1 MKKRVKS
8 NMKNRIK
15 FDLCVAA
22 CAAALVGFSAFGE
35 LTPKSWNGGASGDWG
50 VAANWEPTGVPT
62 ADDAVTI
69 GSGVVT
75 ASNLTVSV
83 GSLTMGS
90 GATLTV
96 YAEAVDNSQD
106 LTAFAGDG
114 AVVNV
119 AGDLALQSG
128 AWIVPIAE
136 PVSGGTV
143 RFNVGG
149 NVSIAEDGGF
159 DATGKGWK
167 SPYGPGFYGSTGWSD
182 GHGGSY
188 GGLGRTEKGGLPTGK
203 TYGYLFAPFLPGS
216 PGRNAGRPATIAENT
231 GGRGGGAI
239 RLHVTGDFELA
250 GSLLADGVNG
260 AGTVAAPN
268 NGTSGAG
275 SGGGI
280 FVTCRNFTPASSA
293 VISAVGADTRYG
305 GAGAGGGGRIAIV
318 ADSPTTAQIESLY
331 ATGEAGN
338 LLLVTT
344 NVNDVAECPWPALCK
359 LNGGKC
365 WPDVPWAGDPGT
377 GAYLCNLSSK
387 RAISVSVVPSAA
399 DITLADL
406 NLPVGSSLVSGE
418 ITATAA
424 EYSFVPGT
432 DSRERR
438 RCLGFVFS
446 NDVGTVVADAALSYA
461 FDASAAAARSCLEWN
476 YTDLEKRLVI
486 AIDGEGEVVGYENW
500 SDDGTVLTL
509 TPVPAEGWRFL
520 IWSGEVPS
528 ANLNDDPLSL
538 TMSVPRDITAKFIPD
553 VELTGEVAAVQNGEW
568 FDAAT
573 WGGEGL
579 PGPEAE
585 VTIDGFAVRN
595 TQASVPK
602 AGSITLS
609 GTGSLTLGELNC
621 PYKPQLDVRGDLA
634 LSDTA
639 VLTVYSCGL
648 DAAED
653 PEAYVGDGAV
663 ISVGNDLTLSGSAV
677 VNVYCHNTC
686 GSSPRFT
693 VGGDVTVG
701 AEAKVDACGRGWIY
715 GCGIGFANPNT
726 DGCGGTYGGRGGG
739 SSSTRTYGLVTA
751 PFLPGSP
758 GKAGWI
764 NSGNSGGGVIRIH
777 ADGKIMLAGTLD
789 ASAEDKS
796 ANHGPGSGG
805 SVFLTCTEF
814 KPSTGAKIKAH
825 GGNSNYGWQGGGG
838 GGRVA
843 VVIGGLTAEQLD
855 ALYAMGEFEGMNI
868 IADDLNDP
876 NKYDA
881 GYTDVVDVSGGTAK
895 SSDYNGAKGTSR
907 LLANPGQKRSLVV
920 TLYPSAQVVTLPVCD
935 PPPGMQM
942 LEGVVSATAVGV
954 SFVPGTDSRQRR
966 NCTGYVYSNDVGTV
980 TSEAALLA
988 ELDLSEAG
996 EKAWLEWRYDDLEYL
1011 LRVTSVVGEGEFQNV
1026 GDWHDAGSSVTITA
1040 VPADGWKFA
1049 CWNGELPV
1057 ADKHANPLTV
1067 QMSSPRDISAL
1078 FVPDSDPS
1086 GVVTAVKNGDWFD
1099 TSVWDVGAVPG
1110 ANSKVRI
1117 DGKTVTTENPY
1128 DLKVGSLSLSG
1139 AAKLTLGMKDEEYGV
1154 NLVVGGDLV
1163 LTDTAQLT
1171 VYAGQLDTNDLVRYA
1186 KGSTRVSVGG
1196 NMIVGSGCW
1205 VYPFCHPTTGAAVA
1219 FSANRFDI
1227 AANAGFKAEKAGY
1240 AYCNG
1245 PGAYYGHIGKNGWT
1259 DEGHGASY
1267 GGVNA
1272 RFRSSYPAQP
1282 TYGNPYAPFWA
1293 GSSGT
1298 TTGDSGSPGGGAI
1311 ILNAMRDITLAG
1323 WLDADASATSASSG
1337 LGSGG
1342 SVWLRCKKLKL
1353 DAATA
1358 KITAKGGNNTW
1369 GGAGASG
1376 GGRICIAEGRPTD
1389 ELIARVVNLGDRDDC
1404 PQVKGWQ
1411 TVCTNLMDVAEL
1423 SKAGMDENY
1432 TNVFSVVG
1440 GTDAN
1445 YTPPWESHSTPG
1457 TAVWLKAN
1465 RAGLAIMVR

>member
-1 MKKRVKS
+1 
-8 NMKNRIK
+8 MKNIIK

-96 YAEAVDNSQD
+96 YAEAVDNSKD

-149 NVSIAEDGGF
+149 NVSIAEGGGF

-167 SPYGPGFYGSTGWSD
+167 SPYGPGFYGTTGWSD

-318 ADSPTTAQIESLY
+318 ADSPTPAQIESLY

-338 LLLVTT
+338 LLQVTT

-365 WPDVPWAGDPGT
+365 WTNASSAGDPGT
-377 GAYLCNLSSK
+377 GAYLCNLGSK

-520 IWSGEVPS
+520 CWSGEVPS

-573 WGGEGL
+573 WGGAGV
-579 PGPEAE
+579 PGPEAL

-595 TQASVPK
+595 TQASVPE

-609 GTGSLTLGELNC
+609 GTGSLTLGELNG
-621 PYKPQLDVRGDLA
+621 PYRPQ
-634 LSDTA
+634 
-639 VLTVYSCGL
+639 
-648 DAAED
+648 
-653 PEAYVGDGAV
+653 
-663 ISVGNDLTLSGSAV
+663 
-677 VNVYCHNTC
+677 
-686 GSSPRFT
+686 
-693 VGGDVTVG
+693 
-701 AEAKVDACGRGWIY
+701 
-715 GCGIGFANPNT
+715 
-726 DGCGGTYGGRGGG
+726 
-739 SSSTRTYGLVTA
+739 
-751 PFLPGSP
+751 
-758 GKAGWI
+758 
-764 NSGNSGGGVIRIH
+764 
-777 ADGKIMLAGTLD
+777 
-789 ASAEDKS
+789 
-796 ANHGPGSGG
+796 
-805 SVFLTCTEF
+805 
-814 KPSTGAKIKAH
+814 
-825 GGNSNYGWQGGGG
+825 
-838 GGRVA
+838 
-843 VVIGGLTAEQLD
+843 
-855 ALYAMGEFEGMNI
+855 
-868 IADDLNDP
+868 
-876 NKYDA
+876 
-881 GYTDVVDVSGGTAK
+881 
-895 SSDYNGAKGTSR
+895 
-907 LLANPGQKRSLVV
+907 
-920 TLYPSAQVVTLPVCD
+920 
-935 PPPGMQM
+935 
-942 LEGVVSATAVGV
+942 
-954 SFVPGTDSRQRR
+954 
-966 NCTGYVYSNDVGTV
+966 
-980 TSEAALLA
+980 
-988 ELDLSEAG
+988 
-996 EKAWLEWRYDDLEYL
+996 
-1011 LRVTSVVGEGEFQNV
+1011 
-1026 GDWHDAGSSVTITA
+1026 
-1040 VPADGWKFA
+1040 
-1049 CWNGELPV
+1049 
-1057 ADKHANPLTV
+1057 
-1067 QMSSPRDISAL
+1067 
-1078 FVPDSDPS
+1078 
-1086 GVVTAVKNGDWFD
+1086 
-1099 TSVWDVGAVPG
+1099 
-1110 ANSKVRI
+1110 
-1117 DGKTVTTENPY
+1117 
-1128 DLKVGSLSLSG
+1128 
-1139 AAKLTLGMKDEEYGV
+1139 
-1154 NLVVGGDLV
+1154 LVVGGDLV
-1163 LTDTAQLT
+1163 LTNTAQLT

-1323 WLDADASATSASSG
+1323 WLDADASATSARSG

-1445 YTPPWESHSTPG
+1445 FSPPWESHSTPG

>member
-1 MKKRVKS
+1 
-8 NMKNRIK
+8 MKNIIK

-50 VAANWEPTGVPT
+50 VAANWEPAGVPT

-96 YAEAVDNSQD
+96 YAEAVDNSKD

-149 NVSIAEDGGF
+149 NVSIAEGGGF

-305 GAGAGGGGRIAIV
+305 WAGAGGGGRIAIV

-377 GAYLCNLSSK
+377 GAYLCNLGSK

-406 NLPVGSSLVSGE
+406 NLPVGISLVSGE

-486 AIDGEGEVVGYENW
+486 AIDGEGEVVGSENW

-509 TPVPAEGWRFL
+509 TPVPAKGWRFL

-573 WGGEGL
+573 WGGAGV
-579 PGPEAE
+579 PGPEAL

-602 AGSITLS
+602 ARSITLS

-648 DAAED
+648 DAAEG

-677 VNVYCHNTC
+677 VNVYC
-686 GSSPRFT
+686 
-693 VGGDVTVG
+693 
-701 AEAKVDACGRGWIY
+701 
-715 GCGIGFANPNT
+715 
-726 DGCGGTYGGRGGG
+726 
-739 SSSTRTYGLVTA
+739 
-751 PFLPGSP
+751 
-758 GKAGWI
+758 
-764 NSGNSGGGVIRIH
+764 
-777 ADGKIMLAGTLD
+777 
-789 ASAEDKS
+789 
-796 ANHGPGSGG
+796 
-805 SVFLTCTEF
+805 
-814 KPSTGAKIKAH
+814 
-825 GGNSNYGWQGGGG
+825 
-838 GGRVA
+838 
-843 VVIGGLTAEQLD
+843 
-855 ALYAMGEFEGMNI
+855 
-868 IADDLNDP
+868 
-876 NKYDA
+876 
-881 GYTDVVDVSGGTAK
+881 
-895 SSDYNGAKGTSR
+895 
-907 LLANPGQKRSLVV
+907 
-920 TLYPSAQVVTLPVCD
+920 
-935 PPPGMQM
+935 
-942 LEGVVSATAVGV
+942 
-954 SFVPGTDSRQRR
+954 
-966 NCTGYVYSNDVGTV
+966 
-980 TSEAALLA
+980 
-988 ELDLSEAG
+988 
-996 EKAWLEWRYDDLEYL
+996 
-1011 LRVTSVVGEGEFQNV
+1011 
-1026 GDWHDAGSSVTITA
+1026 
-1040 VPADGWKFA
+1040 
-1049 CWNGELPV
+1049 
-1057 ADKHANPLTV
+1057 
-1067 QMSSPRDISAL
+1067 
-1078 FVPDSDPS
+1078 
-1086 GVVTAVKNGDWFD
+1086 
-1099 TSVWDVGAVPG
+1099 
-1110 ANSKVRI
+1110 
-1117 DGKTVTTENPY
+1117 
-1128 DLKVGSLSLSG
+1128 
-1139 AAKLTLGMKDEEYGV
+1139 
-1154 NLVVGGDLV
+1154 
-1163 LTDTAQLT
+1163 
-1171 VYAGQLDTNDLVRYA
+1171 
-1186 KGSTRVSVGG
+1186 
-1196 NMIVGSGCW
+1196 
-1205 VYPFCHPTTGAAVA
+1205 
-1219 FSANRFDI
+1219 
-1227 AANAGFKAEKAGY
+1227 
-1240 AYCNG
+1240 
-1245 PGAYYGHIGKNGWT
+1245 
-1259 DEGHGASY
+1259 
-1267 GGVNA
+1267 
-1272 RFRSSYPAQP
+1272 
-1282 TYGNPYAPFWA
+1282 
-1293 GSSGT
+1293 
-1298 TTGDSGSPGGGAI
+1298 
-1311 ILNAMRDITLAG
+1311 
-1323 WLDADASATSASSG
+1323 
-1337 LGSGG
+1337 
-1342 SVWLRCKKLKL
+1342 
-1353 DAATA
+1353 
-1358 KITAKGGNNTW
+1358 NNT
-1369 GGAGASG
+1369 
-1376 GGRICIAEGRPTD
+1376 
-1389 ELIARVVNLGDRDDC
+1389 
-1404 PQVKGWQ
+1404 
-1411 TVCTNLMDVAEL
+1411 
-1423 SKAGMDENY
+1423 
-1432 TNVFSVVG
+1432 
-1440 GTDAN
+1440 
-1445 YTPPWESHSTPG
+1445 
-1457 TAVWLKAN
+1457 
-1465 RAGLAIMVR
+1465 

>member
-1 MKKRVKS
+1 
-8 NMKNRIK
+8 MKNIIK

-50 VAANWEPTGVPT
+50 VAANWEPAGVPT

-96 YAEAVDNSQD
+96 YAEAVDNSED

-149 NVSIAEDGGF
+149 NVSIAEGGGF

-305 GAGAGGGGRIAIV
+305 WAGAGGGGRIAIV
-318 ADSPTTAQIESLY
+318 SDSPTTAQIESLY

-338 LLLVTT
+338 LLQVTT

-365 WPDVPWAGDPGT
+365 WTNASSAGDPGT
-377 GAYLCNLSSK
+377 GAYLCNLGSK

-438 RCLGFVFS
+438 HCLGFVFS

-520 IWSGEVPS
+520 CWSGEVPI
-528 ANLNDDPLSL
+528 ANLNDNPLSL

-621 PYKPQLDVRGDLA
+621 PYRPQ
-634 LSDTA
+634 
-639 VLTVYSCGL
+639 
-648 DAAED
+648 
-653 PEAYVGDGAV
+653 
-663 ISVGNDLTLSGSAV
+663 
-677 VNVYCHNTC
+677 
-686 GSSPRFT
+686 
-693 VGGDVTVG
+693 
-701 AEAKVDACGRGWIY
+701 
-715 GCGIGFANPNT
+715 
-726 DGCGGTYGGRGGG
+726 
-739 SSSTRTYGLVTA
+739 
-751 PFLPGSP
+751 
-758 GKAGWI
+758 
-764 NSGNSGGGVIRIH
+764 
-777 ADGKIMLAGTLD
+777 
-789 ASAEDKS
+789 
-796 ANHGPGSGG
+796 
-805 SVFLTCTEF
+805 
-814 KPSTGAKIKAH
+814 
-825 GGNSNYGWQGGGG
+825 
-838 GGRVA
+838 
-843 VVIGGLTAEQLD
+843 
-855 ALYAMGEFEGMNI
+855 
-868 IADDLNDP
+868 
-876 NKYDA
+876 
-881 GYTDVVDVSGGTAK
+881 
-895 SSDYNGAKGTSR
+895 
-907 LLANPGQKRSLVV
+907 
-920 TLYPSAQVVTLPVCD
+920 
-935 PPPGMQM
+935 
-942 LEGVVSATAVGV
+942 
-954 SFVPGTDSRQRR
+954 
-966 NCTGYVYSNDVGTV
+966 
-980 TSEAALLA
+980 
-988 ELDLSEAG
+988 
-996 EKAWLEWRYDDLEYL
+996 
-1011 LRVTSVVGEGEFQNV
+1011 
-1026 GDWHDAGSSVTITA
+1026 
-1040 VPADGWKFA
+1040 
-1049 CWNGELPV
+1049 
-1057 ADKHANPLTV
+1057 
-1067 QMSSPRDISAL
+1067 
-1078 FVPDSDPS
+1078 
-1086 GVVTAVKNGDWFD
+1086 
-1099 TSVWDVGAVPG
+1099 
-1110 ANSKVRI
+1110 
-1117 DGKTVTTENPY
+1117 
-1128 DLKVGSLSLSG
+1128 
-1139 AAKLTLGMKDEEYGV
+1139 
-1154 NLVVGGDLV
+1154 LVVGGDLV

-1323 WLDADASATSASSG
+1323 WLDADASATSARSG

-1445 YTPPWESHSTPG
+1445 FSPPWESHSTPG

>member
-1 MKKRVKS
+1 
-8 NMKNRIK
+8 MKNIIK

-50 VAANWEPTGVPT
+50 VAANWEPAGVPT

-149 NVSIAEDGGF
+149 NVSIAEGGGF

-203 TYGYLFAPFLPGS
+203 TYGYIFAPFLPGS

-318 ADSPTTAQIESLY
+318 ADSPTPAQIESLY

-365 WPDVPWAGDPGT
+365 WTNASSAGDPGT
-377 GAYLCNLSSK
+377 GAYLCNLGSK

-509 TPVPAEGWRFL
+509 TPVPAKGWRFL

-528 ANLNDDPLSL
+528 ANLNDNPLSL

-573 WGGEGL
+573 WGGAGV
-579 PGPEAE
+579 PGPEAL

-595 TQASVPK
+595 TQAGVPE

-609 GTGSLTLGELNC
+609 GTGSLTLGELNG
-621 PYKPQLDVRGDLA
+621 PYRPQ
-634 LSDTA
+634 
-639 VLTVYSCGL
+639 
-648 DAAED
+648 
-653 PEAYVGDGAV
+653 
-663 ISVGNDLTLSGSAV
+663 
-677 VNVYCHNTC
+677 
-686 GSSPRFT
+686 
-693 VGGDVTVG
+693 
-701 AEAKVDACGRGWIY
+701 
-715 GCGIGFANPNT
+715 
-726 DGCGGTYGGRGGG
+726 
-739 SSSTRTYGLVTA
+739 
-751 PFLPGSP
+751 
-758 GKAGWI
+758 
-764 NSGNSGGGVIRIH
+764 
-777 ADGKIMLAGTLD
+777 
-789 ASAEDKS
+789 
-796 ANHGPGSGG
+796 
-805 SVFLTCTEF
+805 
-814 KPSTGAKIKAH
+814 
-825 GGNSNYGWQGGGG
+825 
-838 GGRVA
+838 
-843 VVIGGLTAEQLD
+843 
-855 ALYAMGEFEGMNI
+855 
-868 IADDLNDP
+868 
-876 NKYDA
+876 
-881 GYTDVVDVSGGTAK
+881 
-895 SSDYNGAKGTSR
+895 
-907 LLANPGQKRSLVV
+907 
-920 TLYPSAQVVTLPVCD
+920 
-935 PPPGMQM
+935 
-942 LEGVVSATAVGV
+942 
-954 SFVPGTDSRQRR
+954 
-966 NCTGYVYSNDVGTV
+966 
-980 TSEAALLA
+980 
-988 ELDLSEAG
+988 
-996 EKAWLEWRYDDLEYL
+996 
-1011 LRVTSVVGEGEFQNV
+1011 
-1026 GDWHDAGSSVTITA
+1026 
-1040 VPADGWKFA
+1040 
-1049 CWNGELPV
+1049 
-1057 ADKHANPLTV
+1057 
-1067 QMSSPRDISAL
+1067 
-1078 FVPDSDPS
+1078 
-1086 GVVTAVKNGDWFD
+1086 
-1099 TSVWDVGAVPG
+1099 
-1110 ANSKVRI
+1110 
-1117 DGKTVTTENPY
+1117 
-1128 DLKVGSLSLSG
+1128 
-1139 AAKLTLGMKDEEYGV
+1139 
-1154 NLVVGGDLV
+1154 LVVGGDLV

-1445 YTPPWESHSTPG
+1445 FSPPWESHSTPG
-1457 TAVWLKAN
+1457 TAVWLKAK

>member
-1 MKKRVKS
+1 M
-8 NMKNRIK
+8 
-15 FDLCVAA
+15 
-22 CAAALVGFSAFGE
+22 
-35 LTPKSWNGGASGDWG
+35 
-50 VAANWEPTGVPT
+50 PT

-96 YAEAVDNSQD
+96 YAEAVDNSKD

-149 NVSIAEDGGF
+149 NVSIAEGGGF

-167 SPYGPGFYGSTGWSD
+167 SPYGPGFYGTTGWSD

-188 GGLGRTEKGGLPTGK
+188 GGLGRTAWGGIPTGK

-305 GAGAGGGGRIAIV
+305 WAGAGGGGRIAIV

-338 LLLVTT
+338 LLQVTT

-365 WPDVPWAGDPGT
+365 WTNASSAGDPGT
-377 GAYLCNLSSK
+377 SAYLCNLGSK

-406 NLPVGSSLVSGE
+406 NLPVGISLVSGE

-438 RCLGFVFS
+438 HCLGFVFS

-486 AIDGEGEVVGYENW
+486 AIDGEGEVVGSENW

-573 WGGEGL
+573 WGGAGV
-579 PGPEAE
+579 PGPEAL

-595 TQASVPK
+595 TQAGVPE

-609 GTGSLTLGELNC
+609 GTGSLTLGELNG
-621 PYKPQLDVRGDLA
+621 PYRPQ
-634 LSDTA
+634 
-639 VLTVYSCGL
+639 
-648 DAAED
+648 
-653 PEAYVGDGAV
+653 
-663 ISVGNDLTLSGSAV
+663 
-677 VNVYCHNTC
+677 
-686 GSSPRFT
+686 
-693 VGGDVTVG
+693 
-701 AEAKVDACGRGWIY
+701 
-715 GCGIGFANPNT
+715 
-726 DGCGGTYGGRGGG
+726 
-739 SSSTRTYGLVTA
+739 
-751 PFLPGSP
+751 
-758 GKAGWI
+758 
-764 NSGNSGGGVIRIH
+764 
-777 ADGKIMLAGTLD
+777 
-789 ASAEDKS
+789 
-796 ANHGPGSGG
+796 
-805 SVFLTCTEF
+805 
-814 KPSTGAKIKAH
+814 
-825 GGNSNYGWQGGGG
+825 
-838 GGRVA
+838 
-843 VVIGGLTAEQLD
+843 
-855 ALYAMGEFEGMNI
+855 
-868 IADDLNDP
+868 
-876 NKYDA
+876 
-881 GYTDVVDVSGGTAK
+881 
-895 SSDYNGAKGTSR
+895 
-907 LLANPGQKRSLVV
+907 
-920 TLYPSAQVVTLPVCD
+920 
-935 PPPGMQM
+935 
-942 LEGVVSATAVGV
+942 
-954 SFVPGTDSRQRR
+954 
-966 NCTGYVYSNDVGTV
+966 
-980 TSEAALLA
+980 
-988 ELDLSEAG
+988 
-996 EKAWLEWRYDDLEYL
+996 
-1011 LRVTSVVGEGEFQNV
+1011 
-1026 GDWHDAGSSVTITA
+1026 
-1040 VPADGWKFA
+1040 
-1049 CWNGELPV
+1049 
-1057 ADKHANPLTV
+1057 
-1067 QMSSPRDISAL
+1067 
-1078 FVPDSDPS
+1078 
-1086 GVVTAVKNGDWFD
+1086 
-1099 TSVWDVGAVPG
+1099 
-1110 ANSKVRI
+1110 
-1117 DGKTVTTENPY
+1117 
-1128 DLKVGSLSLSG
+1128 
-1139 AAKLTLGMKDEEYGV
+1139 
-1154 NLVVGGDLV
+1154 LVVGGDLV

-1432 TNVFSVVG
+1432 ANVFSVVG

-1445 YTPPWESHSTPG
+1445 FSPPWESHSTPG

>member
-1 MKKRVKS
+1 
-8 NMKNRIK
+8 MKNRIK

-50 VAANWEPTGVPT
+50 VAANWEPAGVPT
-62 ADDAVTI
+62 ADDAVMI

-96 YAEAVDNSQD
+96 YAEAVDNSED

-182 GHGGSY
+182 GHSGSY
-188 GGLGRTEKGGLPTGK
+188 GGLGRTAWGGIPTGK

-305 GAGAGGGGRIAIV
+305 WAGAGGGGRIAIV

-338 LLLVTT
+338 LLQVTT

-365 WPDVPWAGDPGT
+365 WTNASSAGDPGT
-377 GAYLCNLSSK
+377 GAYLCNLGSK

-438 RCLGFVFS
+438 HCLGFVFS

-486 AIDGEGEVVGYENW
+486 AIDGEGEVVGSENW

-520 IWSGEVPS
+520 CWSGEVPI
-528 ANLNDDPLSL
+528 ANLNDNPLSL

-573 WGGEGL
+573 WGGAGV
-579 PGPEAE
+579 PGPEAL

-595 TQASVPK
+595 TQAGVPE

-609 GTGSLTLGELNC
+609 GTGSLTLGELNG
-621 PYKPQLDVRGDLA
+621 PYRPQ
-634 LSDTA
+634 
-639 VLTVYSCGL
+639 
-648 DAAED
+648 
-653 PEAYVGDGAV
+653 
-663 ISVGNDLTLSGSAV
+663 
-677 VNVYCHNTC
+677 
-686 GSSPRFT
+686 
-693 VGGDVTVG
+693 
-701 AEAKVDACGRGWIY
+701 
-715 GCGIGFANPNT
+715 
-726 DGCGGTYGGRGGG
+726 
-739 SSSTRTYGLVTA
+739 
-751 PFLPGSP
+751 
-758 GKAGWI
+758 
-764 NSGNSGGGVIRIH
+764 
-777 ADGKIMLAGTLD
+777 
-789 ASAEDKS
+789 
-796 ANHGPGSGG
+796 
-805 SVFLTCTEF
+805 
-814 KPSTGAKIKAH
+814 
-825 GGNSNYGWQGGGG
+825 
-838 GGRVA
+838 
-843 VVIGGLTAEQLD
+843 
-855 ALYAMGEFEGMNI
+855 
-868 IADDLNDP
+868 
-876 NKYDA
+876 
-881 GYTDVVDVSGGTAK
+881 
-895 SSDYNGAKGTSR
+895 
-907 LLANPGQKRSLVV
+907 
-920 TLYPSAQVVTLPVCD
+920 
-935 PPPGMQM
+935 
-942 LEGVVSATAVGV
+942 
-954 SFVPGTDSRQRR
+954 
-966 NCTGYVYSNDVGTV
+966 
-980 TSEAALLA
+980 
-988 ELDLSEAG
+988 
-996 EKAWLEWRYDDLEYL
+996 
-1011 LRVTSVVGEGEFQNV
+1011 
-1026 GDWHDAGSSVTITA
+1026 
-1040 VPADGWKFA
+1040 
-1049 CWNGELPV
+1049 
-1057 ADKHANPLTV
+1057 
-1067 QMSSPRDISAL
+1067 
-1078 FVPDSDPS
+1078 
-1086 GVVTAVKNGDWFD
+1086 
-1099 TSVWDVGAVPG
+1099 
-1110 ANSKVRI
+1110 
-1117 DGKTVTTENPY
+1117 
-1128 DLKVGSLSLSG
+1128 
-1139 AAKLTLGMKDEEYGV
+1139 
-1154 NLVVGGDLV
+1154 LVVGGDLV

-1358 KITAKGGNNTW
+1358 KITAKGGNSTW

-1423 SKAGMDENY
+1423 SKAGLDENY
-1432 TNVFSVVG
+1432 ANVFSVVG

-1445 YTPPWESHSTPG
+1445 FSPPWESHSTPG
-1457 TAVWLKAN
+1457 TAVWLKAK

>member
-1 MKKRVKS
+1 
-8 NMKNRIK
+8 MKNRIK

-50 VAANWEPTGVPT
+50 VAANWEPAGVPT

-149 NVSIAEDGGF
+149 NVSIAEGGGF

-305 GAGAGGGGRIAIV
+305 WAGAGGGGRIAIV

-365 WPDVPWAGDPGT
+365 WTNASSAGDPGT
-377 GAYLCNLSSK
+377 GAYLCNLGSK

-438 RCLGFVFS
+438 HCLGFVFS

-486 AIDGEGEVVGYENW
+486 AIDGEGEVVGSENW

-509 TPVPAEGWRFL
+509 TPVPAKGWRFL

-528 ANLNDDPLSL
+528 ANLNDNPLSL

-568 FDAAT
+568 FGAAT
-573 WGGEGL
+573 WGGAGV
-579 PGPEAE
+579 PGPEAL

-595 TQASVPK
+595 TQAGVPE

-609 GTGSLTLGELNC
+609 GTGSLTLGELNG
-621 PYKPQLDVRGDLA
+621 PYRPQ
-634 LSDTA
+634 
-639 VLTVYSCGL
+639 
-648 DAAED
+648 
-653 PEAYVGDGAV
+653 
-663 ISVGNDLTLSGSAV
+663 
-677 VNVYCHNTC
+677 
-686 GSSPRFT
+686 
-693 VGGDVTVG
+693 
-701 AEAKVDACGRGWIY
+701 
-715 GCGIGFANPNT
+715 
-726 DGCGGTYGGRGGG
+726 
-739 SSSTRTYGLVTA
+739 
-751 PFLPGSP
+751 
-758 GKAGWI
+758 
-764 NSGNSGGGVIRIH
+764 
-777 ADGKIMLAGTLD
+777 
-789 ASAEDKS
+789 
-796 ANHGPGSGG
+796 
-805 SVFLTCTEF
+805 
-814 KPSTGAKIKAH
+814 
-825 GGNSNYGWQGGGG
+825 
-838 GGRVA
+838 
-843 VVIGGLTAEQLD
+843 
-855 ALYAMGEFEGMNI
+855 
-868 IADDLNDP
+868 
-876 NKYDA
+876 
-881 GYTDVVDVSGGTAK
+881 
-895 SSDYNGAKGTSR
+895 
-907 LLANPGQKRSLVV
+907 
-920 TLYPSAQVVTLPVCD
+920 
-935 PPPGMQM
+935 
-942 LEGVVSATAVGV
+942 
-954 SFVPGTDSRQRR
+954 
-966 NCTGYVYSNDVGTV
+966 
-980 TSEAALLA
+980 
-988 ELDLSEAG
+988 
-996 EKAWLEWRYDDLEYL
+996 
-1011 LRVTSVVGEGEFQNV
+1011 
-1026 GDWHDAGSSVTITA
+1026 
-1040 VPADGWKFA
+1040 
-1049 CWNGELPV
+1049 
-1057 ADKHANPLTV
+1057 
-1067 QMSSPRDISAL
+1067 
-1078 FVPDSDPS
+1078 
-1086 GVVTAVKNGDWFD
+1086 
-1099 TSVWDVGAVPG
+1099 
-1110 ANSKVRI
+1110 
-1117 DGKTVTTENPY
+1117 
-1128 DLKVGSLSLSG
+1128 
-1139 AAKLTLGMKDEEYGV
+1139 
-1154 NLVVGGDLV
+1154 LVVGGDLV
-1163 LTDTAQLT
+1163 LTNTAQLT

-1358 KITAKGGNNTW
+1358 KITAKGGSTTH

-1445 YTPPWESHSTPG
+1445 FSPPWESHSTPG

>member
-1 MKKRVKS
+1 
-8 NMKNRIK
+8 MKNRIK

-50 VAANWEPTGVPT
+50 VAANWEPAGVPT
-62 ADDAVTI
+62 ADDAVMI

-182 GHGGSY
+182 GHSGSY
-188 GGLGRTEKGGLPTGK
+188 GGLGRTAWGGIPTGK

-305 GAGAGGGGRIAIV
+305 WAGAGGGGRIAIV

-365 WPDVPWAGDPGT
+365 WTNASSAGDPGT
-377 GAYLCNLSSK
+377 GAYLCNLGSK

-438 RCLGFVFS
+438 HCLGFVFS

-486 AIDGEGEVVGYENW
+486 AIDGEGEVVGSENW

-520 IWSGEVPS
+520 CWSGEVPI
-528 ANLNDDPLSL
+528 ANLNDNPLSL

-573 WGGEGL
+573 WGGAGV
-579 PGPEAE
+579 PGPEAL

-595 TQASVPK
+595 TQAGVPE

-609 GTGSLTLGELNC
+609 GTGSLTLGELNG
-621 PYKPQLDVRGDLA
+621 PYRPQ
-634 LSDTA
+634 
-639 VLTVYSCGL
+639 
-648 DAAED
+648 
-653 PEAYVGDGAV
+653 
-663 ISVGNDLTLSGSAV
+663 
-677 VNVYCHNTC
+677 
-686 GSSPRFT
+686 
-693 VGGDVTVG
+693 
-701 AEAKVDACGRGWIY
+701 
-715 GCGIGFANPNT
+715 
-726 DGCGGTYGGRGGG
+726 
-739 SSSTRTYGLVTA
+739 
-751 PFLPGSP
+751 
-758 GKAGWI
+758 
-764 NSGNSGGGVIRIH
+764 
-777 ADGKIMLAGTLD
+777 
-789 ASAEDKS
+789 
-796 ANHGPGSGG
+796 
-805 SVFLTCTEF
+805 
-814 KPSTGAKIKAH
+814 
-825 GGNSNYGWQGGGG
+825 
-838 GGRVA
+838 
-843 VVIGGLTAEQLD
+843 
-855 ALYAMGEFEGMNI
+855 
-868 IADDLNDP
+868 
-876 NKYDA
+876 
-881 GYTDVVDVSGGTAK
+881 
-895 SSDYNGAKGTSR
+895 
-907 LLANPGQKRSLVV
+907 
-920 TLYPSAQVVTLPVCD
+920 
-935 PPPGMQM
+935 
-942 LEGVVSATAVGV
+942 
-954 SFVPGTDSRQRR
+954 
-966 NCTGYVYSNDVGTV
+966 
-980 TSEAALLA
+980 
-988 ELDLSEAG
+988 
-996 EKAWLEWRYDDLEYL
+996 
-1011 LRVTSVVGEGEFQNV
+1011 
-1026 GDWHDAGSSVTITA
+1026 
-1040 VPADGWKFA
+1040 
-1049 CWNGELPV
+1049 
-1057 ADKHANPLTV
+1057 
-1067 QMSSPRDISAL
+1067 
-1078 FVPDSDPS
+1078 
-1086 GVVTAVKNGDWFD
+1086 
-1099 TSVWDVGAVPG
+1099 
-1110 ANSKVRI
+1110 
-1117 DGKTVTTENPY
+1117 
-1128 DLKVGSLSLSG
+1128 
-1139 AAKLTLGMKDEEYGV
+1139 
-1154 NLVVGGDLV
+1154 LVVGGDLV

-1358 KITAKGGNNTW
+1358 KITAKGGNSTW

-1423 SKAGMDENY
+1423 SKAGLDENY
-1432 TNVFSVVG
+1432 ANVFSVVG

-1445 YTPPWESHSTPG
+1445 FSPPWESHSTPG
-1457 TAVWLKAN
+1457 TAVWLKAK

>member
-1 MKKRVKS
+1 
-8 NMKNRIK
+8 MKNMIK

-96 YAEAVDNSQD
+96 YAEAVDNSED

-149 NVSIAEDGGF
+149 NVSIAEGGGF

-216 PGRNAGRPATIAENT
+216 PGRNAGQPTTIAENT

-268 NGTSGAG
+268 NATSGAG

-305 GAGAGGGGRIAIV
+305 WAGAGGGGRIAIV
-318 ADSPTTAQIESLY
+318 ADSPTPAQIESLY

-338 LLLVTT
+338 LMLVTT

-365 WPDVPWAGDPGT
+365 WTNASSAGDPGT

-406 NLPVGSSLVSGE
+406 NLPVGISLVSGE

-520 IWSGEVPS
+520 CWSGEVPS

-573 WGGEGL
+573 WGGAGV
-579 PGPEAE
+579 PGPEAL

-595 TQASVPK
+595 TQAGVPE

-609 GTGSLTLGELNC
+609 GTGSLTLGELNG
-621 PYKPQLDVRGDLA
+621 PYRPQ
-634 LSDTA
+634 
-639 VLTVYSCGL
+639 
-648 DAAED
+648 
-653 PEAYVGDGAV
+653 
-663 ISVGNDLTLSGSAV
+663 
-677 VNVYCHNTC
+677 
-686 GSSPRFT
+686 
-693 VGGDVTVG
+693 
-701 AEAKVDACGRGWIY
+701 
-715 GCGIGFANPNT
+715 
-726 DGCGGTYGGRGGG
+726 
-739 SSSTRTYGLVTA
+739 
-751 PFLPGSP
+751 
-758 GKAGWI
+758 
-764 NSGNSGGGVIRIH
+764 
-777 ADGKIMLAGTLD
+777 
-789 ASAEDKS
+789 
-796 ANHGPGSGG
+796 
-805 SVFLTCTEF
+805 
-814 KPSTGAKIKAH
+814 
-825 GGNSNYGWQGGGG
+825 
-838 GGRVA
+838 
-843 VVIGGLTAEQLD
+843 
-855 ALYAMGEFEGMNI
+855 
-868 IADDLNDP
+868 
-876 NKYDA
+876 
-881 GYTDVVDVSGGTAK
+881 
-895 SSDYNGAKGTSR
+895 
-907 LLANPGQKRSLVV
+907 
-920 TLYPSAQVVTLPVCD
+920 
-935 PPPGMQM
+935 
-942 LEGVVSATAVGV
+942 
-954 SFVPGTDSRQRR
+954 
-966 NCTGYVYSNDVGTV
+966 
-980 TSEAALLA
+980 
-988 ELDLSEAG
+988 
-996 EKAWLEWRYDDLEYL
+996 
-1011 LRVTSVVGEGEFQNV
+1011 
-1026 GDWHDAGSSVTITA
+1026 
-1040 VPADGWKFA
+1040 
-1049 CWNGELPV
+1049 
-1057 ADKHANPLTV
+1057 
-1067 QMSSPRDISAL
+1067 
-1078 FVPDSDPS
+1078 
-1086 GVVTAVKNGDWFD
+1086 
-1099 TSVWDVGAVPG
+1099 
-1110 ANSKVRI
+1110 
-1117 DGKTVTTENPY
+1117 
-1128 DLKVGSLSLSG
+1128 
-1139 AAKLTLGMKDEEYGV
+1139 
-1154 NLVVGGDLV
+1154 LVVGGDLV

-1186 KGSTRVSVGG
+1186 EGSTRVSVGG

-1358 KITAKGGNNTW
+1358 KITAKGGNSTW

-1445 YTPPWESHSTPG
+1445 FQPPGESQPWESHSTPG
-1457 TAVWLKAN
+1457 TAVWLKAK

>member
-1 MKKRVKS
+1 
-8 NMKNRIK
+8 MKNRIK

-50 VAANWEPTGVPT
+50 VAANWEPAGVPT
-62 ADDAVTI
+62 ADDAVMI

-182 GHGGSY
+182 GHSGSY
-188 GGLGRTEKGGLPTGK
+188 GGLGRTAWGGIPTGK

-305 GAGAGGGGRIAIV
+305 WAGAGGGGRIAIV

-338 LLLVTT
+338 LLQVTT

-365 WPDVPWAGDPGT
+365 WTNASSAGDPGT
-377 GAYLCNLSSK
+377 GAYLCNLGSK

-438 RCLGFVFS
+438 HCLGFVFS

-486 AIDGEGEVVGYENW
+486 AIDGEGEVVGSENW

-520 IWSGEVPS
+520 CWSGEVPI
-528 ANLNDDPLSL
+528 ANLNDNPLSL

-573 WGGEGL
+573 WGGAGV
-579 PGPEAE
+579 PGPEAL

-595 TQASVPK
+595 TQAGVPE

-609 GTGSLTLGELNC
+609 GTGSLTLGELNG
-621 PYKPQLDVRGDLA
+621 PYRPQ
-634 LSDTA
+634 
-639 VLTVYSCGL
+639 
-648 DAAED
+648 
-653 PEAYVGDGAV
+653 
-663 ISVGNDLTLSGSAV
+663 
-677 VNVYCHNTC
+677 
-686 GSSPRFT
+686 
-693 VGGDVTVG
+693 
-701 AEAKVDACGRGWIY
+701 
-715 GCGIGFANPNT
+715 
-726 DGCGGTYGGRGGG
+726 
-739 SSSTRTYGLVTA
+739 
-751 PFLPGSP
+751 
-758 GKAGWI
+758 
-764 NSGNSGGGVIRIH
+764 
-777 ADGKIMLAGTLD
+777 
-789 ASAEDKS
+789 
-796 ANHGPGSGG
+796 
-805 SVFLTCTEF
+805 
-814 KPSTGAKIKAH
+814 
-825 GGNSNYGWQGGGG
+825 
-838 GGRVA
+838 
-843 VVIGGLTAEQLD
+843 
-855 ALYAMGEFEGMNI
+855 
-868 IADDLNDP
+868 
-876 NKYDA
+876 
-881 GYTDVVDVSGGTAK
+881 
-895 SSDYNGAKGTSR
+895 
-907 LLANPGQKRSLVV
+907 
-920 TLYPSAQVVTLPVCD
+920 
-935 PPPGMQM
+935 
-942 LEGVVSATAVGV
+942 
-954 SFVPGTDSRQRR
+954 
-966 NCTGYVYSNDVGTV
+966 
-980 TSEAALLA
+980 
-988 ELDLSEAG
+988 
-996 EKAWLEWRYDDLEYL
+996 
-1011 LRVTSVVGEGEFQNV
+1011 
-1026 GDWHDAGSSVTITA
+1026 
-1040 VPADGWKFA
+1040 
-1049 CWNGELPV
+1049 
-1057 ADKHANPLTV
+1057 
-1067 QMSSPRDISAL
+1067 
-1078 FVPDSDPS
+1078 
-1086 GVVTAVKNGDWFD
+1086 
-1099 TSVWDVGAVPG
+1099 
-1110 ANSKVRI
+1110 
-1117 DGKTVTTENPY
+1117 
-1128 DLKVGSLSLSG
+1128 
-1139 AAKLTLGMKDEEYGV
+1139 
-1154 NLVVGGDLV
+1154 LVVGGDLV

-1358 KITAKGGNNTW
+1358 KITAKGGNSTW

-1423 SKAGMDENY
+1423 SKAGLDENY
-1432 TNVFSVVG
+1432 ANVFSVVG

-1445 YTPPWESHSTPG
+1445 FSPPWESHSTPG
-1457 TAVWLKAN
+1457 TAVWLKAK

>member
-1 MKKRVKS
+1 
-8 NMKNRIK
+8 MKNIIK

-188 GGLGRTEKGGLPTGK
+188 GGLGRTAWGGIPTGK

-268 NGTSGAG
+268 DRTSGAG

-305 GAGAGGGGRIAIV
+305 WAGAGGGGRIAIV

-338 LLLVTT
+338 LLQVTT

-377 GAYLCNLSSK
+377 GAYLCNLGSK

-406 NLPVGSSLVSGE
+406 NLPVGISLVSGE

-520 IWSGEVPS
+520 CWSGEVPI
-528 ANLNDDPLSL
+528 ANLNDNPLSL

-573 WGGEGL
+573 WGGAGV
-579 PGPEAE
+579 PGPEAL

-595 TQASVPK
+595 TQAGVPE

-609 GTGSLTLGELNC
+609 GTGSLTLGELNG
-621 PYKPQLDVRGDLA
+621 PYRPQ
-634 LSDTA
+634 
-639 VLTVYSCGL
+639 
-648 DAAED
+648 
-653 PEAYVGDGAV
+653 
-663 ISVGNDLTLSGSAV
+663 
-677 VNVYCHNTC
+677 
-686 GSSPRFT
+686 
-693 VGGDVTVG
+693 
-701 AEAKVDACGRGWIY
+701 
-715 GCGIGFANPNT
+715 
-726 DGCGGTYGGRGGG
+726 
-739 SSSTRTYGLVTA
+739 
-751 PFLPGSP
+751 
-758 GKAGWI
+758 
-764 NSGNSGGGVIRIH
+764 
-777 ADGKIMLAGTLD
+777 
-789 ASAEDKS
+789 
-796 ANHGPGSGG
+796 
-805 SVFLTCTEF
+805 
-814 KPSTGAKIKAH
+814 
-825 GGNSNYGWQGGGG
+825 
-838 GGRVA
+838 
-843 VVIGGLTAEQLD
+843 
-855 ALYAMGEFEGMNI
+855 
-868 IADDLNDP
+868 
-876 NKYDA
+876 
-881 GYTDVVDVSGGTAK
+881 
-895 SSDYNGAKGTSR
+895 
-907 LLANPGQKRSLVV
+907 
-920 TLYPSAQVVTLPVCD
+920 
-935 PPPGMQM
+935 
-942 LEGVVSATAVGV
+942 
-954 SFVPGTDSRQRR
+954 
-966 NCTGYVYSNDVGTV
+966 
-980 TSEAALLA
+980 
-988 ELDLSEAG
+988 
-996 EKAWLEWRYDDLEYL
+996 
-1011 LRVTSVVGEGEFQNV
+1011 
-1026 GDWHDAGSSVTITA
+1026 
-1040 VPADGWKFA
+1040 
-1049 CWNGELPV
+1049 
-1057 ADKHANPLTV
+1057 
-1067 QMSSPRDISAL
+1067 
-1078 FVPDSDPS
+1078 
-1086 GVVTAVKNGDWFD
+1086 
-1099 TSVWDVGAVPG
+1099 
-1110 ANSKVRI
+1110 
-1117 DGKTVTTENPY
+1117 
-1128 DLKVGSLSLSG
+1128 
-1139 AAKLTLGMKDEEYGV
+1139 
-1154 NLVVGGDLV
+1154 LVVGGDLV
-1163 LTDTAQLT
+1163 LTNTAQLT

-1358 KITAKGGNNTW
+1358 KITAKGGNSTW

-1445 YTPPWESHSTPG
+1445 YMPPWESHSTPG

>member
-1 MKKRVKS
+1 
-8 NMKNRIK
+8 MKNMIK

-50 VAANWEPTGVPT
+50 VAANWEPAGVPT

-149 NVSIAEDGGF
+149 NVSIAEGGGF

-305 GAGAGGGGRIAIV
+305 WAGAGGGGRIAIV

-338 LLLVTT
+338 LMLVTT

-377 GAYLCNLSSK
+377 GAYLCNLGRK

-406 NLPVGSSLVSGE
+406 NLPVGISLVSGE

-486 AIDGEGEVVGYENW
+486 AIDGEGEVVGSENW

-520 IWSGEVPS
+520 CWSGEVPI
-528 ANLNDDPLSL
+528 ANLNDNPLSL

-573 WGGEGL
+573 WGGAGV
-579 PGPEAE
+579 PGPEAL

-595 TQASVPK
+595 TQAGVPE

-609 GTGSLTLGELNC
+609 GTGSLTLGELNG
-621 PYKPQLDVRGDLA
+621 PYRPQ
-634 LSDTA
+634 
-639 VLTVYSCGL
+639 
-648 DAAED
+648 
-653 PEAYVGDGAV
+653 
-663 ISVGNDLTLSGSAV
+663 
-677 VNVYCHNTC
+677 
-686 GSSPRFT
+686 
-693 VGGDVTVG
+693 
-701 AEAKVDACGRGWIY
+701 
-715 GCGIGFANPNT
+715 
-726 DGCGGTYGGRGGG
+726 
-739 SSSTRTYGLVTA
+739 
-751 PFLPGSP
+751 
-758 GKAGWI
+758 
-764 NSGNSGGGVIRIH
+764 
-777 ADGKIMLAGTLD
+777 
-789 ASAEDKS
+789 
-796 ANHGPGSGG
+796 
-805 SVFLTCTEF
+805 
-814 KPSTGAKIKAH
+814 
-825 GGNSNYGWQGGGG
+825 
-838 GGRVA
+838 
-843 VVIGGLTAEQLD
+843 
-855 ALYAMGEFEGMNI
+855 
-868 IADDLNDP
+868 
-876 NKYDA
+876 
-881 GYTDVVDVSGGTAK
+881 
-895 SSDYNGAKGTSR
+895 
-907 LLANPGQKRSLVV
+907 
-920 TLYPSAQVVTLPVCD
+920 
-935 PPPGMQM
+935 
-942 LEGVVSATAVGV
+942 
-954 SFVPGTDSRQRR
+954 
-966 NCTGYVYSNDVGTV
+966 
-980 TSEAALLA
+980 
-988 ELDLSEAG
+988 
-996 EKAWLEWRYDDLEYL
+996 
-1011 LRVTSVVGEGEFQNV
+1011 
-1026 GDWHDAGSSVTITA
+1026 
-1040 VPADGWKFA
+1040 
-1049 CWNGELPV
+1049 
-1057 ADKHANPLTV
+1057 
-1067 QMSSPRDISAL
+1067 
-1078 FVPDSDPS
+1078 
-1086 GVVTAVKNGDWFD
+1086 
-1099 TSVWDVGAVPG
+1099 
-1110 ANSKVRI
+1110 
-1117 DGKTVTTENPY
+1117 
-1128 DLKVGSLSLSG
+1128 
-1139 AAKLTLGMKDEEYGV
+1139 
-1154 NLVVGGDLV
+1154 LVVGGDLV

-1358 KITAKGGNNTW
+1358 KITAKGGSTTH

-1423 SKAGMDENY
+1423 SKAGLDENY
-1432 TNVFSVVG
+1432 ANVFSVVG

-1445 YTPPWESHSTPG
+1445 FSPPWESHSTPG

>member
-1 MKKRVKS
+1 
-8 NMKNRIK
+8 MKNMIK

-149 NVSIAEDGGF
+149 NVSIAEGGGF

-305 GAGAGGGGRIAIV
+305 WAGAGGGGRIAIV

-338 LLLVTT
+338 LLQVTT

-365 WPDVPWAGDPGT
+365 WTNASSAGDPGT
-377 GAYLCNLSSK
+377 SAYLCNLGSK

-406 NLPVGSSLVSGE
+406 NLPVGISLVSGE

-438 RCLGFVFS
+438 HCLGFVFS

-486 AIDGEGEVVGYENW
+486 AIDGEGEVVGSENW

-573 WGGEGL
+573 WGGAGV
-579 PGPEAE
+579 PGPEAL

-595 TQASVPK
+595 TQAGVPE

-609 GTGSLTLGELNC
+609 GTGSLTLGELNG
-621 PYKPQLDVRGDLA
+621 PYRPQ
-634 LSDTA
+634 
-639 VLTVYSCGL
+639 
-648 DAAED
+648 
-653 PEAYVGDGAV
+653 
-663 ISVGNDLTLSGSAV
+663 
-677 VNVYCHNTC
+677 
-686 GSSPRFT
+686 
-693 VGGDVTVG
+693 
-701 AEAKVDACGRGWIY
+701 
-715 GCGIGFANPNT
+715 
-726 DGCGGTYGGRGGG
+726 
-739 SSSTRTYGLVTA
+739 
-751 PFLPGSP
+751 
-758 GKAGWI
+758 
-764 NSGNSGGGVIRIH
+764 
-777 ADGKIMLAGTLD
+777 
-789 ASAEDKS
+789 
-796 ANHGPGSGG
+796 
-805 SVFLTCTEF
+805 
-814 KPSTGAKIKAH
+814 
-825 GGNSNYGWQGGGG
+825 
-838 GGRVA
+838 
-843 VVIGGLTAEQLD
+843 
-855 ALYAMGEFEGMNI
+855 
-868 IADDLNDP
+868 
-876 NKYDA
+876 
-881 GYTDVVDVSGGTAK
+881 
-895 SSDYNGAKGTSR
+895 
-907 LLANPGQKRSLVV
+907 
-920 TLYPSAQVVTLPVCD
+920 
-935 PPPGMQM
+935 
-942 LEGVVSATAVGV
+942 
-954 SFVPGTDSRQRR
+954 
-966 NCTGYVYSNDVGTV
+966 
-980 TSEAALLA
+980 
-988 ELDLSEAG
+988 
-996 EKAWLEWRYDDLEYL
+996 
-1011 LRVTSVVGEGEFQNV
+1011 
-1026 GDWHDAGSSVTITA
+1026 
-1040 VPADGWKFA
+1040 
-1049 CWNGELPV
+1049 
-1057 ADKHANPLTV
+1057 
-1067 QMSSPRDISAL
+1067 
-1078 FVPDSDPS
+1078 
-1086 GVVTAVKNGDWFD
+1086 
-1099 TSVWDVGAVPG
+1099 
-1110 ANSKVRI
+1110 
-1117 DGKTVTTENPY
+1117 
-1128 DLKVGSLSLSG
+1128 
-1139 AAKLTLGMKDEEYGV
+1139 
-1154 NLVVGGDLV
+1154 LVVGGDLV

-1358 KITAKGGNNTW
+1358 KITAKGGSTTH

-1432 TNVFSVVG
+1432 ANVFSVVG

-1445 YTPPWESHSTPG
+1445 FSPPWESHSTPG

>member
-1 MKKRVKS
+1 
-8 NMKNRIK
+8 MKNRIK

-50 VAANWEPTGVPT
+50 VAANWEPAGVPT

-149 NVSIAEDGGF
+149 NVSIAEGGGF

-167 SPYGPGFYGSTGWSD
+167 SPYGPGFYGTTGWSD

-305 GAGAGGGGRIAIV
+305 WAGAGGGGRIAIV

-365 WPDVPWAGDPGT
+365 WTNASSAGDPGT
-377 GAYLCNLSSK
+377 GAYLCNLGSK

-406 NLPVGSSLVSGE
+406 NLPVGISLVSGE

-486 AIDGEGEVVGYENW
+486 AIDGEGEVVGSENW

-595 TQASVPK
+595 TQAGVPE

-609 GTGSLTLGELNC
+609 GTGSLTLGELNG
-621 PYKPQLDVRGDLA
+621 PYRPQ
-634 LSDTA
+634 
-639 VLTVYSCGL
+639 
-648 DAAED
+648 
-653 PEAYVGDGAV
+653 
-663 ISVGNDLTLSGSAV
+663 
-677 VNVYCHNTC
+677 
-686 GSSPRFT
+686 
-693 VGGDVTVG
+693 
-701 AEAKVDACGRGWIY
+701 
-715 GCGIGFANPNT
+715 
-726 DGCGGTYGGRGGG
+726 
-739 SSSTRTYGLVTA
+739 
-751 PFLPGSP
+751 
-758 GKAGWI
+758 
-764 NSGNSGGGVIRIH
+764 
-777 ADGKIMLAGTLD
+777 
-789 ASAEDKS
+789 
-796 ANHGPGSGG
+796 
-805 SVFLTCTEF
+805 
-814 KPSTGAKIKAH
+814 
-825 GGNSNYGWQGGGG
+825 
-838 GGRVA
+838 
-843 VVIGGLTAEQLD
+843 
-855 ALYAMGEFEGMNI
+855 
-868 IADDLNDP
+868 
-876 NKYDA
+876 
-881 GYTDVVDVSGGTAK
+881 
-895 SSDYNGAKGTSR
+895 
-907 LLANPGQKRSLVV
+907 
-920 TLYPSAQVVTLPVCD
+920 
-935 PPPGMQM
+935 
-942 LEGVVSATAVGV
+942 
-954 SFVPGTDSRQRR
+954 
-966 NCTGYVYSNDVGTV
+966 
-980 TSEAALLA
+980 
-988 ELDLSEAG
+988 
-996 EKAWLEWRYDDLEYL
+996 
-1011 LRVTSVVGEGEFQNV
+1011 
-1026 GDWHDAGSSVTITA
+1026 
-1040 VPADGWKFA
+1040 
-1049 CWNGELPV
+1049 
-1057 ADKHANPLTV
+1057 
-1067 QMSSPRDISAL
+1067 
-1078 FVPDSDPS
+1078 
-1086 GVVTAVKNGDWFD
+1086 
-1099 TSVWDVGAVPG
+1099 
-1110 ANSKVRI
+1110 
-1117 DGKTVTTENPY
+1117 
-1128 DLKVGSLSLSG
+1128 
-1139 AAKLTLGMKDEEYGV
+1139 
-1154 NLVVGGDLV
+1154 LVVGGDLV

-1342 SVWLRCKKLKL
+1342 SVWIRCKKLKL

-1358 KITAKGGNNTW
+1358 KITAKGGSTTH

-1445 YTPPWESHSTPG
+1445 FSPPWESHSTPG

>member
-1 MKKRVKS
+1 MS
-8 NMKNRIK
+8 K
-15 FDLCVAA
+15 FSQFAAA

-50 VAANWEPTGVPT
+50 VAANWEPAGVPT

-96 YAEAVDNSQD
+96 YAEAVDNSED

-182 GHGGSY
+182 GHSGSY
-188 GGLGRTEKGGLPTGK
+188 GGLGRTAWGGIPTGK

-268 NGTSGAG
+268 DRTSGAG

-318 ADSPTTAQIESLY
+318 ADSPTPAQIESLY

-338 LLLVTT
+338 LMLVTT

-365 WPDVPWAGDPGT
+365 WTNASSAGDPGT
-377 GAYLCNLSSK
+377 GAYLCNLGSK

-406 NLPVGSSLVSGE
+406 NLPVGISLVSGE

-438 RCLGFVFS
+438 HCLGFVFS

-486 AIDGEGEVVGYENW
+486 AIDGEGEVVGSENW

-520 IWSGEVPS
+520 CWSGEVPI
-528 ANLNDDPLSL
+528 ANLNDNPLSL

-573 WGGEGL
+573 WGGAGV
-579 PGPEAE
+579 PGPEAL

-595 TQASVPK
+595 TQAGVPE

-609 GTGSLTLGELNC
+609 GTGSLTLGELNG
-621 PYKPQLDVRGDLA
+621 PYRPQ
-634 LSDTA
+634 
-639 VLTVYSCGL
+639 
-648 DAAED
+648 
-653 PEAYVGDGAV
+653 
-663 ISVGNDLTLSGSAV
+663 
-677 VNVYCHNTC
+677 
-686 GSSPRFT
+686 
-693 VGGDVTVG
+693 
-701 AEAKVDACGRGWIY
+701 
-715 GCGIGFANPNT
+715 
-726 DGCGGTYGGRGGG
+726 
-739 SSSTRTYGLVTA
+739 
-751 PFLPGSP
+751 
-758 GKAGWI
+758 
-764 NSGNSGGGVIRIH
+764 
-777 ADGKIMLAGTLD
+777 
-789 ASAEDKS
+789 
-796 ANHGPGSGG
+796 
-805 SVFLTCTEF
+805 
-814 KPSTGAKIKAH
+814 
-825 GGNSNYGWQGGGG
+825 
-838 GGRVA
+838 
-843 VVIGGLTAEQLD
+843 
-855 ALYAMGEFEGMNI
+855 
-868 IADDLNDP
+868 
-876 NKYDA
+876 
-881 GYTDVVDVSGGTAK
+881 
-895 SSDYNGAKGTSR
+895 
-907 LLANPGQKRSLVV
+907 
-920 TLYPSAQVVTLPVCD
+920 
-935 PPPGMQM
+935 
-942 LEGVVSATAVGV
+942 
-954 SFVPGTDSRQRR
+954 
-966 NCTGYVYSNDVGTV
+966 
-980 TSEAALLA
+980 
-988 ELDLSEAG
+988 
-996 EKAWLEWRYDDLEYL
+996 
-1011 LRVTSVVGEGEFQNV
+1011 
-1026 GDWHDAGSSVTITA
+1026 
-1040 VPADGWKFA
+1040 
-1049 CWNGELPV
+1049 
-1057 ADKHANPLTV
+1057 
-1067 QMSSPRDISAL
+1067 
-1078 FVPDSDPS
+1078 
-1086 GVVTAVKNGDWFD
+1086 
-1099 TSVWDVGAVPG
+1099 
-1110 ANSKVRI
+1110 
-1117 DGKTVTTENPY
+1117 
-1128 DLKVGSLSLSG
+1128 
-1139 AAKLTLGMKDEEYGV
+1139 
-1154 NLVVGGDLV
+1154 LVVGGDLV

-1358 KITAKGGNNTW
+1358 KITAKGGNSTW

-1445 YTPPWESHSTPG
+1445 FQPPWESHSTPG
-1457 TAVWLKAN
+1457 TAVWLKAK

>member
-1 MKKRVKS
+1 
-8 NMKNRIK
+8 MKNIIK

-50 VAANWEPTGVPT
+50 VAANWEPAGVPT

-96 YAEAVDNSQD
+96 YAEAVDNSED

-149 NVSIAEDGGF
+149 NVSIAEGGGF

-182 GHGGSY
+182 GHSGSY
-188 GGLGRTEKGGLPTGK
+188 GGLGRTAWGGIPTGK

-305 GAGAGGGGRIAIV
+305 WAGAGGGGRIAIV
-318 ADSPTTAQIESLY
+318 ADSPTPAQIESLY

-338 LLLVTT
+338 LMLVTT

-406 NLPVGSSLVSGE
+406 NLPVGISLVSGE

-486 AIDGEGEVVGYENW
+486 AIDGEGEVVGSENW

-520 IWSGEVPS
+520 CWSGEVPS

-573 WGGEGL
+573 WGGAGV
-579 PGPEAE
+579 PGPEAL

-595 TQASVPK
+595 TQAGVPE

-609 GTGSLTLGELNC
+609 GTGSLTLGELNG
-621 PYKPQLDVRGDLA
+621 PYRPQ
-634 LSDTA
+634 
-639 VLTVYSCGL
+639 
-648 DAAED
+648 
-653 PEAYVGDGAV
+653 
-663 ISVGNDLTLSGSAV
+663 
-677 VNVYCHNTC
+677 
-686 GSSPRFT
+686 
-693 VGGDVTVG
+693 
-701 AEAKVDACGRGWIY
+701 
-715 GCGIGFANPNT
+715 
-726 DGCGGTYGGRGGG
+726 
-739 SSSTRTYGLVTA
+739 
-751 PFLPGSP
+751 
-758 GKAGWI
+758 
-764 NSGNSGGGVIRIH
+764 
-777 ADGKIMLAGTLD
+777 
-789 ASAEDKS
+789 
-796 ANHGPGSGG
+796 
-805 SVFLTCTEF
+805 
-814 KPSTGAKIKAH
+814 
-825 GGNSNYGWQGGGG
+825 
-838 GGRVA
+838 
-843 VVIGGLTAEQLD
+843 
-855 ALYAMGEFEGMNI
+855 
-868 IADDLNDP
+868 
-876 NKYDA
+876 
-881 GYTDVVDVSGGTAK
+881 
-895 SSDYNGAKGTSR
+895 
-907 LLANPGQKRSLVV
+907 
-920 TLYPSAQVVTLPVCD
+920 
-935 PPPGMQM
+935 
-942 LEGVVSATAVGV
+942 
-954 SFVPGTDSRQRR
+954 
-966 NCTGYVYSNDVGTV
+966 
-980 TSEAALLA
+980 
-988 ELDLSEAG
+988 
-996 EKAWLEWRYDDLEYL
+996 
-1011 LRVTSVVGEGEFQNV
+1011 
-1026 GDWHDAGSSVTITA
+1026 
-1040 VPADGWKFA
+1040 
-1049 CWNGELPV
+1049 
-1057 ADKHANPLTV
+1057 
-1067 QMSSPRDISAL
+1067 
-1078 FVPDSDPS
+1078 
-1086 GVVTAVKNGDWFD
+1086 
-1099 TSVWDVGAVPG
+1099 
-1110 ANSKVRI
+1110 
-1117 DGKTVTTENPY
+1117 
-1128 DLKVGSLSLSG
+1128 
-1139 AAKLTLGMKDEEYGV
+1139 
-1154 NLVVGGDLV
+1154 LVVGGDLV

-1358 KITAKGGNNTW
+1358 KITAKGGNSTW

-1445 YTPPWESHSTPG
+1445 FSPPWESHSTPG
-1457 TAVWLKAN
+1457 TAVWLKAK